1 MKPFFSLEFFPPKTE
16 MGVLNLYDRFDRFA
30 ALNPF
35 WIDVTWGA
43 GGSTSE
49 RTLELC
55 YHALKFHGLEP
66 LMHLTCTNMTEKL
79 LEDTLAT
86 VGYMSSILGLTFH
99 AMMVLD
105 IFCVVV
111 TLVLLLDLCKPL
123 FDLQCFKKGI
133 RNLLAL
139 RGDPPANNQDWN
151 ASQGQFKYAIDL
163 VKYIRV
169 RYRSLFIW
177 RLLLGIIM

>member
-1 MKPFFSLEFFPPKTE
+1 MRIDEKIGQWLKDHPMKPFFSLEFFPPKTE

-86 VGYMSSILGLTFH
+86 
-99 AMMVLD
+99 
-105 IFCVVV
+105 
-111 TLVLLLDLCKPL
+111 
-123 FDLQCFKKGI
+123 CFKKGI

-163 VKYIRV
+163 VKYIRAKYGEYFCIAV
-169 RYRSLFIW
+169 AGYPEGHLENPDIEDDLR
-177 RLLLGIIM
+177 RLKEKN